1 MKVAHFAVVAVRI
14 AAEAVWG
21 MRMTVVVVG
30 DALVAHSTAEV
41 VAVVHIVVVVVVV
54 EAELQDHKHNVAAAE
69 HSAAEENTVAVG
81 ADRIESACV
90 QHQFAKRAVKW
101 GSKQVDLPGEHHSDQ
116 SCNVVQQ

>member
-1 MKVAHFAVVAVRI
+1 MKDAQCAVVAVRI

-41 VAVVHIVVVVVVV
+41 VAVVHIVVVV

-69 HSAAEENTVAVG
+69 HSAAEEHTVAVG
-81 ADRIESACV
+81 ADRNESACV

-101 GSKQVDLPGEHHSDQ
+101 ES
-116 SCNVVQQ
+116 